1 MARIHIPTLSEVFPR
16 DLSRALAT
24 LGDYVYAYYRP
35 GEFRPF
41 YVGKGKGARVLQHW
55 REAISSK
62 TNPKAHEVE
71 ILRILKAGRLPVV
84 KLLAYNLEKT
94 PMQGVYSTV
103 ERALQDAFGI
113 QLVWEK
119 KPVHDDEEI
128 AHEAALLQTRE
139 DSAKHPVLTLE
150 AVLAK
155 ADLGEEVT
163 KADLVALTGAPTLL
177 VGLSKTYHPSYE
189 QALVADMARRFWELN
204 RYANT
209 SFGPFCSANSSV
221 LIAWSSM
228 VNGAPMIVGVWRVK
242 PDSVRRATDGTRYEM
257 EVLPDLDH
265 ELRKRC
271 LGVRLKGTGN
281 NWQGP
286 RILVPG

>member
-1 MARIHIPTLSEVFPR
+1 MARTHIPTLSEVFPR
-16 DLSRALAT
+16 DLGRALAT

-41 YVGKGKGARVLQHW
+41 YVGKGKGSRVLQHW

-62 TNPKAHEVE
+62 ANPKAHEAE
-71 ILRILKAGRLPVV
+71 ILAILKAGGLPVI

-94 PMQGVYSTV
+94 PRREVYSTV

-128 AHEAALLQTRE
+128 AHEAVLLQTRE
-139 DSAKHPVLTLE
+139 DSAKYPVLTLE

-155 ADLGEEVT
+155 ASLRKEVT
-163 KADLVALTGAPTLL
+163 KADLAELTGAPTLL

-189 QALVADMARRFWELN
+189 PALVADMARRFWELD

-209 SFGPFCSANSSV
+209 SFGPFRTAKEPV
-221 LIAWSSM
+221 LLAWSSM
-228 VNGAPMIVGVWRVK
+228 VNGAPMIVGAWRVK
-242 PDSVRRATDGTRYEM
+242 PGSVRRATEGTRYEM
-257 EVLPDLDH
+257 KVLPDLDH

-271 LGVRLKGTGN
+271 LGVRLTGTGN
-281 NWQGP
+281 SWQGP
-286 RILVPG
+286 RIFIPG